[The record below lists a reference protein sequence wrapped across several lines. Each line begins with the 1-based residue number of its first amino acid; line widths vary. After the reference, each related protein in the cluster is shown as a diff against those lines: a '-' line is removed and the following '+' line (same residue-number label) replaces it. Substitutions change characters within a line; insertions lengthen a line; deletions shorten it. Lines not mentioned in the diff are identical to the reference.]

1 MTTTVVTPG
10 ANDLLPCP
18 STSARRRHAA
28 HGQTCDTCD
37 NATGFNDW
45 DWSAYAHRMQLRVM
59 SVESGNA
66 VLRRQLAELADWARL
81 LDDNQTMAARLD
93 DAGQVFT
100 ALLQTPAIR
109 HEAVDRAHRRIF
121 PTSRQEAAA

>member
-1 MTTTVVTPG
+1 MTTAWVTPG
-10 ANDLLPCP
+10 VNDVLPCP

-28 HGQTCDTCD
+28 HGQTCTTCD

-59 SVESGNA
+59 SVEAGNTD
-66 VLRRQLAELADWARL
+66 LRRQLADLSDWAGL
-81 LDDNQTMAARLD
+81 LNDNESMAAQL
-93 DAGQVFT
+93 AEVEQTFT

-109 HEAVDRAHRRIF
+109 HEAIDHAHRRIF
-121 PTSRQEAAA
+121 PTSRLEAAS